1 MALVTVA
8 DFIRYARTLLQD
20 TYDAPEAPFR
30 YSDSELVDALN
41 MGLLE
46 ARRVRPDLLL
56 GHLNFDIP
64 QYTASNLAATVDID
78 QMYRSALVY
87 YMAGMAQ
94 LRDNE
99 DTPDARATVFLNK
112 FLAQL
117 QVVQA

>member
-1 MALVTVA
+1 MALKTVA
-8 DFIRYARTLLQD
+8 DYIRYARTLLQD
-20 TYDAPEAPFR
+20 NYEGVDAPYR
-30 YSDSELVDALN
+30 YSDAELVDALN
-41 MGLLE
+41 LGIME

-56 GHLNFDIP
+56 DYFGYDVPEFS
-64 QYTASNLAATVDID
+64 ASNLAEEVPVD

-87 YMAGMAQ
+87 YITGMAQ
-94 LRDNE
+94 LRDSE